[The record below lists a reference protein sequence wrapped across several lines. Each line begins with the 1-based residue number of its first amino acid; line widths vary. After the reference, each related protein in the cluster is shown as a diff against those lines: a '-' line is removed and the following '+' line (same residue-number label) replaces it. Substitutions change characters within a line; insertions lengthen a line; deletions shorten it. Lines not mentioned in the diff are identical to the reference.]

1 MKFNAPRGTNDILP
15 PDSYKW
21 QYIEKVTHELFSNYN
36 YEEIR
41 TPIFEYTEL
50 FQRGIGEV
58 TDIVEKEMYTFEDKG
73 GRSITL
79 RPEGTASVIRS
90 FLENKIYG
98 QAQPTKYYY
107 IGPMFRY
114 ERPQSG
120 RFRQFHQLGV
130 EAVGSNDPAL
140 DAEIISL
147 GMRFLLKF
155 GLEDLSLH
163 LNSVGCKS
171 CRPKYVDVLKDYLI
185 KNRDLLCDDCKSRIE
200 RNPLRV
206 LDCKNERCHSVI
218 NDAPKIVDH
227 LCGECDEHFSSVQEY
242 LDILKIDYNINP
254 KLVRGLD
261 YYTNTAFEIKDSSLG
276 AQNTVFG
283 GGRYNGLAE
292 EVGGKDIPGIGFALG
307 IERLLLSIEAQ
318 NIELPVEKGIDL
330 YITVIG
336 ENAKKEAFRLNDL
349 LRNTGFKTDI
359 DYLNRSVRSQMK
371 SADRMNADYTII
383 LGEDELKN
391 DSATIRNMKTGDEK
405 SIKLSSLIEEM
416 KQLVYGEEKQD
427 E

>member
-1 MKFNAPRGTNDILP
+1 MQFNAPRGTKDILP
-15 PDSYKW
+15 PASLKW
-21 QYIEKVTHELFSNYN
+21 QYIEKVAREVFANYN
-36 YEEIR
+36 YDEIR

-73 GRSITL
+73 GRSLTL

-130 EAVGSNDPAL
+130 EAIGSNDPAL

-147 GMRFLLKF
+147 GMRFLSNF

-163 LNSVGCKS
+163 LNSVGCKY
-171 CRPKYVDVLKDYLI
+171 CRPKYIEILKDYLI
-185 KNRDLLCDDCKSRIE
+185 NNRELLCNDCKARID

-206 LDCKNERCHSVI
+206 LDCKNERCQSVI
-218 NDAPKIVDH
+218 DDAPKIVDH
-227 LCGECDEHFSSVQEY
+227 LCRECYGHFSSVQAY
-242 LDILKIDYNINP
+242 LDILKINYYINP

-261 YYTNTAFEIKDSSLG
+261 YYTNTAFEIKDSHLG
-276 AQNTVFG
+276 AQDTVFG

-292 EVGGKDIPGIGFALG
+292 EIGGKKIPGIGFALG
-307 IERLLLSIEAQ
+307 IERLLLSIKAQ
-318 NIELPVEKGIDL
+318 NIEIPIEKGIDL

-349 LRNTGFKTDI
+349 LRNTGFKTEM
-359 DYLNRSVRSQMK
+359 DYLDRSVRSQMK

-383 LGEDELKN
+383 LGEDELEN
-391 DSATIRNMKTGDEK
+391 DSATIRNMKTGNEK
-405 SIKLSSLIEEM
+405 LIKLSSLINEM
-416 KQLVYGEEKQD
+416 KQLVYGEEVV
-427 E
+427 